1 MRTILSLFSRAK
13 ASLEDTCMSSTSLN
27 GQSVTPLSI
36 ISLDDDPD
44 FREYIAGTLEA
55 EGHAVTT
62 VATPD
67 ELYKRAGDALPDVM
81 MLDIKMGKH
90 SGEDVLTEIRTRWP
104 KQCVIVVTGYPS
116 LDSMRDTFK
125 QDVFDYIAKPFSMD
139 DMRRVLTQASQEL
152 GLGQKPM
159 DRLRGVL
166 GRQIRLARTERGW
179 TLRELSELSSVS
191 VSQLSSIERGT
202 HLPSVESLVA
212 ISLALESKPSDWFAA
227 AGF

>member
-1 MRTILSLFSRAK
+1 
-13 ASLEDTCMSSTSLN
+13 MSN
-27 GQSVTPLSI
+27 PQSMIPLTI
-36 ISLDDDPD
+36 ISLDDDAD
-44 FREYIAGTLEA
+44 FREYLSGTLQG
-55 EGHAVTT
+55 EGHTITT

-67 ELYKRAGDALPDVM
+67 ALYRAAAEYHPDVI

-90 SGEDVLTEIRTRWP
+90 SGEDVLRVIRERWP

-116 LDSMRDTFK
+116 LDSMRETFK
-125 QDVFDYIAKPFSMD
+125 QDVFDYISKPFSVE
-139 DMRRVLTQASQEL
+139 DMRRVLNQAADEF
-152 GLGQKPM
+152 GLGQRPM

-212 ISLALESKPSDWFAA
+212 ISLALEAKPSEWFGA

>member
-1 MRTILSLFSRAK
+1 
-13 ASLEDTCMSSTSLN
+13 MSHATN
-27 GQSVTPLSI
+27 TMTNPVPLTI
-36 ISLDDDPD
+36 ISLDDDQD
-44 FREYIAGTLEA
+44 FREYLAGTLTS
-55 EGHAVTT
+55 EGHSVTT
-62 VATPD
+62 VSSPD
-67 ELYKRAGDALPDVM
+67 ELYKRASEQQPDIVL
-81 MLDIKMGKH
+81 LDIKMGKY
-90 SGEDVLTEIRTRWP
+90 SGEEVLREIRTRWP

-125 QDVFDYIAKPFSMD
+125 QDVFDYISKPFSVD
-139 DMRRVLTQASQEL
+139 DMRRVLSQASEQL

-212 ISLALESKPSDWFAA
+212 VSIALESKPSDWFAA

>member
-1 MRTILSLFSRAK
+1 
-13 ASLEDTCMSSTSLN
+13 MSSNTLN
-27 GQSVTPLSI
+27 GQAVSPLSI

-44 FREYIAGTLEA
+44 FREYIAGTLSG
-55 EGHAVTT
+55 EGHAVMT
-62 VATPD
+62 VATPE
-67 ELYKRAGDALPDVM
+67 ELYKKASESQPDVI

-90 SGEDVLTEIRTRWP
+90 SGEEVLAEIRNRWP

-125 QDVFDYIAKPFSMD
+125 QDVFDYIAKPFSVE
-139 DMRRVLTQASQEL
+139 DMRRVLSQASQQL

-212 ISLALESKPSDWFAA
+212 ISLALESRPSDWFAA

>member
-1 MRTILSLFSRAK
+1 MDNIVAIRFDIASYEDLS
-13 ASLEDTCMSSTSLN
+13 MSTAALN

-44 FREYIAGTLEA
+44 FREYIAGTLA
-55 EGHAVTT
+55 GEGHAVTT
-62 VATPD
+62 VSTPE
-67 ELYKRAGDALPDVM
+67 ELYKRASESLPDVM

-90 SGEDVLTEIRTRWP
+90 SGEEVLAEIRTRWP

-125 QDVFDYIAKPFSMD
+125 KDVFDYIAKPFSME
-139 DMRRVLTQASQEL
+139 DMRRVLNQASHEL

>member
-1 MRTILSLFSRAK
+1 
-13 ASLEDTCMSSTSLN
+13 MSSNTLN
-27 GQSVTPLSI
+27 GQAVSPLSI

-44 FREYIAGTLEA
+44 FREYIAGTLSG
-55 EGHAVTT
+55 EGHAVMT
-62 VATPD
+62 VATPE
-67 ELYKRAGDALPDVM
+67 ELYKKASESLPDVI

-90 SGEDVLTEIRTRWP
+90 SGEEVLAEIRNRWP

-125 QDVFDYIAKPFSMD
+125 QDVFDYIAKPFSVE
-139 DMRRVLTQASQEL
+139 DMRRVLSQASQQL

-212 ISLALESKPSDWFAA
+212 ISLALESRPSDWFAA